1 MLPLTDSVTVAMN
14 PRRIA
19 VSMHA
24 THLKPTI
31 AVVCL
36 AALLLLGGC
45 ANRQSPPSIP
55 NTANPTTDSAVTPDI
70 YTSAS
75 DNAIHTQVLRTGR
88 YQLVPITVSS
98 GERNLLRQ
106 IVTIDL
112 PPSMEISVRDGMVH
126 VLRDSGLHL
135 CPSMQAGF
143 LSLPLPAVHRELG
156 PTTLRIA
163 LEALAGP
170 ARRLQVDYASRTVCF
185 ERRTRAATA
194 RAQDNLDP

>member
-1 MLPLTDSVTVAMN
+1 
-14 PRRIA
+14 
-19 VSMHA
+19 MHA
-24 THLKPTI
+24 THRRPTI
-31 AVVCL
+31 AIVYL
-36 AALLLLGGC
+36 TALLLVLGGC
-45 ANRQSPPSIP
+45 ANRQTPQATPH
-55 NTANPTTDSAVTPDI
+55 TANPIPDAAVTSDI
-70 YTSAS
+70 YAPAS

-88 YQLVPITVSS
+88 YQLVPIAVSS

-112 PPSMEISVRDGMVH
+112 PPSMAISVRDGMVH

-163 LEALAGP
+163 LEALAGT
-170 ARRLQVDYASRTVCF
+170 AWRLQVDYASRTVCF
-185 ERRTRAATA
+185 GRRTPVATA
-194 RAQDNLDP
+194 RTLENLDP